1 MSSNITVVRWKGNK
15 LMNAISIFT
24 GKQPIQQVKRYHHR
38 EKRRVNIGQPNIT
51 NQYNMSMGEVDRTDQ
66 NILAYMINSTHTHKK
81 MAVTTFTICS

>member
-1 MSSNITVVRWKGNK
+1 MSSNITAVHWKGNK
-15 LMNAISIFT
+15 LMNAISTFT
-24 GKQPIQQVKRYHHR
+24 GKQPIQQVKRYCYR

-81 MAVTTFTICS
+81 MAMATFSISS